1 MGRYPAK
8 SDRANRQCKFRP
20 WTYPA
25 FAKYWAVGAIFIG
38 SIVTA
43 PHIALAL
50 TYETKLNPLKDDTLE
65 QAVNAS
71 STLIELKESPP
82 DSLLGL
88 YRRATEDI
96 DRLQKALRSSGY
108 YDGTVEIRID
118 GRLVSE
124 GAPSDEDGT
133 GKSSQPIKVDIKLT
147 PGELYRLDKVSLTMK
162 SNLPRRLKPALNAG
176 SPARADDILAE
187 RDRLLN
193 AVLPQGFPF
202 AKVELQPA
210 VVDHARHKVS
220 VTYEVDPG
228 PRATM
233 GPVTVKG
240 LKRVDPKFV
249 QRRVNFPPGE
259 RYSPEKLNELR
270 EELRALDVFS
280 AVKLTPADK
289 LNEKGELPI
298 EVEVTER
305 DRRFIGFGA
314 NYSTNDGAGG
324 SIYWGHR
331 NLFGGGERLR
341 LQADVSGLVENSLS
355 ETNYSASA
363 TFRKPDFLALDQDL
377 LSSLSLTQQYDND
390 TFDKKA
396 ATATVGIERRLSKTV
411 SVTGGLEIEKSQITD
426 HTDDS
431 STQDFFLFGPTG
443 SIKRDTSNDLLNPTK
458 GTRLE
463 FAAAAFPEVLGSSQ
477 NVFTTR
483 ATGTGYLNLV
493 GRGDLVLAGRLM
505 VANAFGGKTE
515 DLPADR
521 RLYAGG
527 GGSVRGY
534 KYRSI
539 SPENSDGD
547 LTGGRSA
554 VEGSIELRYR
564 FLGDFGVVPFL
575 DAGTVSDEVFPAFD
589 ETIQYAGGIGL
600 RYYTAI
606 GPIRADFAVPLNP
619 RSDDDKFAFYVSIG
633 QAF

>member
-1 MGRYPAK
+1 M
-8 SDRANRQCKFRP
+8 
-20 WTYPA
+20 
-25 FAKYWAVGAIFIG
+25 GAIFIG
-38 SIVTA
+38 AIITA
-43 PHIALAL
+43 PHTAFAL
-50 TYETKLNPLKDDTLE
+50 TYKTDINSLEDDTLE

-71 STLIELKESPP
+71 STLIELQDSPP

-88 YRRATEDI
+88 FRRANEDMR
-96 DRLQKALRSSGY
+96 RLQQALRSSGY
-108 YDGTVEIRID
+108 YDGSVEIRID

-124 GAPSDEDGT
+124 GAPSDEAAT
-133 GKSSQPIKVDIKLT
+133 AKSSHPVKVDIKVT
-147 PGELYRLDKVSLTMK
+147 PGELYRLDKISLTLK
-162 SNLPRRLKPALNAG
+162 SDLPHRLKPALNAG
-176 SPARADDILAE
+176 SPARAADILAQ

-193 AVLPQGFPF
+193 AVLRQGFPF

-210 VVDHARHKVS
+210 VVDHARHTVS
-220 VTYEVDPG
+220 VTYMIDPG
-228 PRATM
+228 PAATM

-240 LKRVDPKFV
+240 LKHVNPSFI
-249 QRRVNFPPGE
+249 QRHVNFSPGE
-259 RYSPEKLNELR
+259 RYSPDRLNELR
-270 EELRALDVFS
+270 EELRTMDLFS

-289 LNEKGELPI
+289 LNDKGELPI

-305 DRRFIGFGA
+305 DRRFVGFGA
-314 NYSTNDGAGG
+314 NYSTNDGAGA
-324 SIYWGHR
+324 SVFWGHR

-341 LQADVSGLVENSLS
+341 LQADVSGLVENDLS
-355 ETNYSASA
+355 ETNYAVSA
-363 TFRKPDFLALDQDL
+363 TFRKPDLLAVNQNL
-377 LSSLSLTQQYDND
+377 LSSLSLNQQYDED

-396 ATATVGIERRLSKTV
+396 ATATVGLERRLSKTL

-426 HTDDS
+426 HTNDS
-431 STQDFFLFGPTG
+431 DTQDFFLFGPTG
-443 SIKRDTSNDLLNPTK
+443 SIRRDTSNDLLNPTK

-493 GRGDLVLAGRLM
+493 GRGDLVLAGRLS
-505 VANAFGGKTE
+505 VGNAFGGKTH

-534 KYRSI
+534 KFRSI
-539 SPENSDGD
+539 SPRDSHGD
-547 LTGGRSA
+547 FTGGRSA

-575 DAGTVSDEVFPAFD
+575 DAGTVSEEVFPAFD
-589 ETIQYAGGIGL
+589 ETIQYAAGIGL

>member
-1 MGRYPAK
+1 LAK
-8 SDRANRQCKFRP
+8 RWIIRAVF
-20 WTYPA
+20 TS
-25 FAKYWAVGAIFIG
+25 AIAA
-38 SIVTA
+38 SA
-43 PHIALAL
+43 HSANAL
-50 TYETKLNPLKDDTLE
+50 TYETKLNSLKDNTLE
-65 QAVNAS
+65 EAAKAS
-71 STLIELKESPP
+71 ATLIELQKAPP
-82 DSLLGL
+82 DTLIGL
-88 YRRATEDI
+88 YRRANEDI

-108 YDGTVEIRID
+108 YDGKVEIRIN
-118 GRLVSE
+118 GRLTSE
-124 GAPSDEDGT
+124 GAPSDEGQAAA
-133 GKSSQPIKVDIKLT
+133 KSSQPIKVDIKLT
-147 PGELYRLDKVSLTMK
+147 PGELYRLDKISLSLK
-162 SNLPRRLKPALNAG
+162 SDLPKKLKPALNAG
-176 SPARADDILAE
+176 SPARAADILAE

-193 AVLPQGFPF
+193 AILPQGFPF

-210 VVDHARHKVS
+210 VVDHASHKVS
-220 VTYEVDPG
+220 VTYAIDPG

-240 LKRVDPKFV
+240 LERVDRKFV
-249 QRRVNFPPGE
+249 QRRVKFAPGE
-259 RYSPEKLNELR
+259 RYSPAKLNELR
-270 EELRALDVFS
+270 EDLRALDVFS
-280 AVKLTPADK
+280 AVKITPADK

-305 DRRFIGFGA
+305 ERRFIGFGA

-341 LQADVSGLVENSLS
+341 LQADISGLVENSLS
-355 ETNYSASA
+355 ETNYALSG

-377 LSSLSLTQQYDND
+377 LAGLSLTQQYDED

-396 ATATVGIERRLSKTV
+396 ATGTVGIERRLTKTV
-411 SVTGGLEIEKSQITD
+411 SVTAGLEVEQSRITD
-426 HTDDS
+426 QGD
-431 STQDFFLFGPTG
+431 TQDFFLFGPTG

-463 FAAAAFPEVLGSSQ
+463 FAAAAFPEILGSSQ

-483 ATGTGYLNLV
+483 ASGTGYLELV
-493 GRGDLVLAGRLM
+493 GKGDLVLAGRLM

-534 KYRSI
+534 KFRSI
-539 SPENSDGD
+539 SPRDSNGD
-547 LTGGRSA
+547 FTGGRSA

-564 FLGDFGVVPFL
+564 FLGDFGIVPFL

-589 ETIQYAGGIGL
+589 ESIQYAGGLGL
-600 RYYTAI
+600 RYYTPI